1 MAATARLEF
10 RVTREGK
17 ARLKLAADLAHVP
30 LSDFVRTAAEEKA
43 DEVLRQ
49 HETLTRVPARFFDDL
64 LAALDAPAERND
76 ALTRATKRARST
88 VTTRL

>member
-10 RVTREGK
+10 RVKPEGK
-17 ARLKLAADLAHVP
+17 ARLELAADLTHVP

-43 DEVLRQ
+43 DEVLRE
-49 HETLTRVPARFFDDL
+49 HELLTRVPAQFFDDL
-64 LAALDAPAERND
+64 LEALDAPAKGNK
-76 ALTRATKRARST
+76 ALTRAAKRARST